1 MSNSMQFYETLFG
14 DRIILF
20 SSSIKEKD
28 AESEA
33 AITTEISH
41 AEKKILK
48 PFSDIESDLMS
59 KWSNRFNGLSKD
71 TCKHVHTHT
80 HICIHKHT
88 DTNTN

>member
-1 MSNSMQFYETLFG
+1 MSNSTQFYETLFG

-41 AEKKILK
+41 AEKKNPQTI
-48 PFSDIESDLMS
+48 
-59 KWSNRFNGLSKD
+59 
-71 TCKHVHTHT
+71 
-80 HICIHKHT
+80 
-88 DTNTN
+88 